1 MRNKSKYFLL
11 SMFIFYA
18 IISLFSTA
26 VFAADVTLGWDAP
39 IDNEDGTP
47 LTDLAGFNVYY
58 GTQSRGGA
66 VYPSEFSYDSVEGA
80 GNVASYQINNLTDGL
95 TYYFSITAVNASGNE
110 SRFSDE
116 LSLTL
121 SLPFPVPD
129 IVVSDSISPAGDYQI
144 PFGDVTVGSPLQQHI
159 TITNSGTADLVI
171 GNIAQ
176 SNPISFP
183 FSILN
188 DNCSGQTISPLSNC
202 TLTVRFAPSSTGS
215 FNDSFDIPSDDPDE
229 NTVTLGVSGTG
240 LAVPIAD
247 ITVTDSVAPAGNLQI
262 PFGDVTESSSSQH
275 TVTIT
280 NNGNADL
287 MIGNIAQNNPVALPF
302 SILNDGCSGQIIAPS
317 SNCTLTVRFAP
328 YSTGSLNDSFDI
340 PSDDPDEGT
349 VTLSVSGTG
358 LSMPVPDIR
367 VNDSVVPVSDQQ
379 IPFGEVTEGS
389 VSQQNITIANNGNAD
404 LVIGTIAQS
413 NPIALP
419 FGILNDYCSGQS
431 ISPSSNCTLIVSFSP
446 LSSGSFNNSFDIP
459 SDDPD
464 ENPVIVTVN
473 GTGLSSVVNNP
484 PSEPALVFPAHGQRG
499 LGKKVGMKWKK
510 SKDPDGDLVT
520 YDVHICSDES
530 LTTDCTTGTNILSL
544 LNTNIY
550 YAGVG
555 MSGIGFLFVGMIGTF
570 LYGSNNKKNLALLA
584 ASVLIATILLISCG
598 GGGSGGVSGA
608 VISSE
613 YTGDE
618 ISYSVDLEAGTTYYW
633 KVVAEDGNG
642 GEASSEVRS
651 FETL

>member
-1 MRNKSKYFLL
+1 MTTVSKHFAVYFFAVLCL
-11 SMFIFYA
+11 IL
-18 IISLFSTA
+18 LFSTDSYA
-26 VFAADVTLGWDAP
+26 GSVTLYWDEVTENT
-39 IDNEDGTP
+39 DNSQ
-47 LTDLAGFNVYY
+47 LTDLSGYVIYYDTVSRNAGDSYTYSDDININSLSDSANPTSVVYNISS
-58 GTQSRGGA
+58 GTWYFR
-66 VYPSEFSYDSVEGA
+66 
-80 GNVASYQINNLTDGL
+80 VAAYN
-95 TYYFSITAVNASGNE
+95 SIGNE
-110 SRFSDE
+110 SIKSDE
-116 LSLTL
+116 ISITVN
-121 SLPFPVPD
+121 PAPAPE

-144 PFGDVTVGSPLQQHI
+144 PFGDVTVGSPLQQHV
-159 TITNSGTADLVI
+159 TITNNGNADLMI

-176 SNPISFP
+176 YNPISFP

-188 DNCSGQTISPLSNC
+188 DNCSGQTISPSSNC

-215 FNDSFDIPSDDPDE
+215 FNDSFDIPSDDPNE
-229 NTVTLGVSGTG
+229 NTVTLSVSGTG

-247 ITVTDSVAPAGNLQI
+247 ITVTDSVAPTGNLQI

-287 MIGNIAQNNPVALPF
+287 TIGNIAQNNTVALPF
-302 SILNDGCSGQIIAPS
+302 SILNDSCSGQSIAPS

-328 YSTGSLNDSFDI
+328 YSTESLNDSFDI

-358 LSMPVPDIR
+358 LSIPVPDMT

-389 VSQQNITIANNGNAD
+389 VSQQNITITNNGNAD

-431 ISPSSNCTLIVSFSP
+431 ISPSSNCALTVRFSP
-446 LSSGSFNNSFDIP
+446 SSSGSFNNSFDIP

-464 ENPVIVTVN
+464 ENPVIVTVS

-510 SKDPDGDLVT
+510 SKDPDGDVVT

-530 LTTDCTTGTNILSL
+530 LTTDCTTGMNILALS
-544 LNTNIY
+544 NTNIY

-555 MSGIGFLFVGMIGTF
+555 TGFLFVGMIVTLLF
-570 LYGSNNKKNLALLA
+570 GSKNKRKLALLA
-584 ASVLIATILLISCG
+584 VAVLIATIPIISCG
-598 GGGSGGVSGA
+598 GGGAGGVSGA

-618 ISYSVDLEAGTTYYW
+618 ISYSVDLEASTIYYW

>member
-18 IISLFSTA
+18 IILLYSTA
-26 VFAADVTLGWDAP
+26 VFADDVTLVWDAP

-80 GNVASYQINNLTDGL
+80 GNVTSYQINNLTDGL

-144 PFGDVTVGSPLQQHI
+144 PFGDVTVGSPLQQH
-159 TITNSGTADLVI
+159 
-171 GNIAQ
+171 
-176 SNPISFP
+176 
-183 FSILN
+183 
-188 DNCSGQTISPLSNC
+188 
-202 TLTVRFAPSSTGS
+202 
-215 FNDSFDIPSDDPDE
+215 
-229 NTVTLGVSGTG
+229 
-240 LAVPIAD
+240 
-247 ITVTDSVAPAGNLQI
+247 
-262 PFGDVTESSSSQH
+262 
-275 TVTIT
+275 VTIT

-287 MIGNIAQNNPVALPF
+287 MIGNIAQNNPVVLPF
-302 SILNDGCSGQIIAPS
+302 SILNDSCSGQSIAPS

-404 LVIGTIAQS
+404 LVIGTISQS

-555 MSGIGFLFVGMIGTF
+555 MYGIGFLFVGMIVTF